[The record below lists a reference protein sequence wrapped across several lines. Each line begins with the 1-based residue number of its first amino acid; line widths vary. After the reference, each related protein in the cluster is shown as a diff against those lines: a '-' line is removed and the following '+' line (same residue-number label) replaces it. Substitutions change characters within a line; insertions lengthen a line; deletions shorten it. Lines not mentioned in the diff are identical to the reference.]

1 MMRRAVG
8 ILAIPMIALAGA
20 GCGKVKGVEEQNGA
34 TAARAEKAGVQAAA
48 DAGPPTKLPPV
59 NVALLTM
66 NGKDESS
73 NRLTTQLEEVSMKE
87 LGWVPSPCDGKGSP
101 MELETC
107 GTSVIDEGPLDVI
120 LSNGVDPK
128 LIPRTLR
135 KAQFKNI
142 PVINIGASVPKRRD
156 SPLLTAD
163 FAPDDR
169 ALAEKV
175 DGYMIRR
182 IKRVPPA
189 SRRIVVL
196 KSTGPGAKVRFDQ
209 LEKDIEGTGIKI
221 VGEGEVDPKK
231 PDEAKNTVT
240 NLLEKHDNLKAVWV
254 ADGNSVE
261 FAGKAVN
268 KAFKDL
274 SFPDRPLVVGFN
286 ADPKAAEAI
295 RDDEADAVA
304 DVAYDATLWIALDRV
319 AERIG
324 RDEELNSVGTD
335 DYPLDFLDIA
345 LVTED
350 NVPAKKK
357 FREPKEDF
365 VTFFTEKWKKEFGSP
380 LVPG

>member
-8 ILAIPMIALAGA
+8 LLAVATIAFAGA

-34 TAARAEKAGVQAAA
+34 TADRAEKAGKQAAA
-48 DAGPPTKLPPV
+48 DAGPPVKLPPMT
-59 NVALLTM
+59 VALLTM

-73 NRLTTQLEEVSMKE
+73 NRITTQLEEVSAME

-107 GTSVIDEGPLDVI
+107 ASTVIDEGPLDVI

-142 PVINIGASVPKRRD
+142 PVINIGASIPKRRD
-156 SPLLTAD
+156 SGMITAD

-169 ALAEKV
+169 AMAEKV
-175 DGYMIRR
+175 DDYMIKKIERQPR
-182 IKRVPPA
+182 DK
-189 SRRIVVL
+189 RRIVVL

-209 LEKDIEGTGIKI
+209 LEEDIKGTGIRI

-240 NLLEKHDNLKAVWV
+240 NLLEKHKDLKAVWV

-261 FAGKAVN
+261 YAGKAVD

-304 DVAYDATLWIALDRV
+304 DVAYDASLWVALDRIG
-319 AERIG
+319 ERIG
-324 RDEELNSVGTD
+324 RDEQLNSVSVE
-335 DYPLDFLDIA
+335 DYPLDFMDIQ
-345 LVTED
+345 LVTKD

-357 FREPKEDF
+357 FREPKEDH
-365 VTFFTEKWKKEFGSP
+365 VTFFTEKWKEEFGSP

>member
-1 MMRRAVG
+1 M
-8 ILAIPMIALAGA
+8 
-20 GCGKVKGVEEQNGA
+20 
-34 TAARAEKAGVQAAA
+34 
-48 DAGPPTKLPPV
+48 
-59 NVALLTM
+59 
-66 NGKDESS
+66 
-73 NRLTTQLEEVSMKE
+73 
-87 LGWVPSPCDGKGSP
+87 PSPCDGKGSP

-135 KAQFKNI
+135 KAQFKNV
-142 PVINIGASVPKRRD
+142 PVINIGASIPKRRD
-156 SPLLTAD
+156 SGMITAD

-169 ALAEKV
+169 AQTEKI
-175 DGYMIRR
+175 DDYMIRR

-209 LEKDIEGTGIKI
+209 LEKDIEGTGIRI

-261 FAGKAVN
+261 YAGKAVD

-304 DVAYDATLWIALDRV
+304 DVAYDASLWIALDRV
-319 AERIG
+319 GGEDRARRGAELGLRRRLSAGLHGHRARDQGQRAGQEEVPRAHGGPRHLLHREVEG
-324 RDEELNSVGTD
+324 RVRLAARARLIRRRRTRSIPTTARSTPRSQRRSGRGQWRDAEQVEVH
-335 DYPLDFLDIA
+335 A
-345 LVTED
+345 
-350 NVPAKKK
+350 
-357 FREPKEDF
+357 
-365 VTFFTEKWKKEFGSP
+365 
-380 LVPG
+380 

>member
-1 MMRRAVG
+1 MIRRGVG
-8 ILAIPMIALAGA
+8 LVAITIVALAGA
-20 GCGKVKGVEEQNGA
+20 GCGKVKGVEVQNGA
-34 TAARAEKAGVQAAA
+34 TADRAEKAGTQAAA
-48 DAGPPTKLPPV
+48 DAGPPIKLPPV
-59 NVALLTM
+59 TVGLLTM

-73 NRLTTQLEEVSMKE
+73 LRLNTQLEEATMKE

-107 GTSVIDEGPLDVI
+107 ATGVIDEGPLDVI

-142 PVINIGASVPKRRD
+142 PVINIGASIPKRRD
-156 SPLLTAD
+156 SDLITAD

-169 ALAEKV
+169 AQAKKI
-175 DGYMIRR
+175 DGYMIRK

-209 LEKDIEGTGIKI
+209 LEKDIEGTGIRI

-240 NLLEKHDNLKAVWV
+240 NLLEKHKDLKAVWV

-261 FAGKAVN
+261 FAGKAVD
-268 KAFKDL
+268 KGFKDL

-304 DVAYDATLWIALDRV
+304 DVAYDATLWMALDRV

-324 RDEELNSVGTD
+324 RDEQLDSVDTD

-345 LVTED
+345 LVTKD

-365 VTFFTEKWKKEFGSP
+365 LTFFTEKWKKEFGSP

>member
-8 ILAIPMIALAGA
+8 ILTVSLIALAGA

-34 TAARAEKAGVQAAA
+34 TADRAEKAGKQAAA
-48 DAGPPTKLPPV
+48 DAGPPVKLPPV
-59 NVALLTM
+59 TVGLLTM

-73 NRLTTQLEEVSMKE
+73 NRLTTQLEEASMME

-107 GTSVIDEGPLDVI
+107 GTSLIDEGPVDVI

-135 KAQFKNI
+135 KARFKDI
-142 PVINIGASVPKRRD
+142 PVVNIGASIPERPD
-156 SPLLTAD
+156 SGMITAD
-163 FAPDDR
+163 FAPDDK
-169 ALAEKV
+169 AMAKKV
-175 DGYMIRR
+175 DGYMISRV
-182 IKRVPPA
+182 KREPQA

-196 KSTGPGAKVRFDQ
+196 KSTGPGAKVRYDQ
-209 LEKDIEGTGIKI
+209 LKEDIKGTGIRI

-231 PDEAKNTVT
+231 PDESKNTVT
-240 NLLEKHDNLKAVWV
+240 NLLEKHDKLKAVWV

-261 FAGKAVN
+261 TAGKAVD
-268 KAFKDL
+268 KAFKNL

-304 DVAYDATLWIALDRV
+304 DVAYDASLWMALDRT
-319 AERIG
+319 AELIG
-324 RDEELNSVGTD
+324 RDEQLNSVSTD
-335 DYPLDFLDIA
+335 DYPLDFMDIA
-345 LVTED
+345 LVTKD

-357 FREPKEDF
+357 FREPKEDH
-365 VTFFTEKWKKEFGSP
+365 VTFFTEKWKDEFGSP